1 MYHLRRIKVQVKAQ
15 EVIRMIK
22 KKTKRRKMVSL
33 FFNESN
39 ASDVSLI
46 ILIKAKSVH
55 WQVILMNEQT
65 LFCLQ

>member
-46 ILIKAKSVH
+46 ITKSAH